1 MNETIERAALRE
13 RDSVDARER
22 ERERERE
29 YEWMSAH
36 EHEMMQQQRDDEA
49 KNSSCLL
56 VLSLV

>member
-1 MNETIERAALRE
+1 MIDSTNPTRDCDVNETIERAALRE

-36 EHEMMQQQRDDEA
+36 EHER
-49 KNSSCLL
+49 
-56 VLSLV
+56 